1 VLSTYGR
8 YTEALDF
15 PCPGDRTG
23 TMLSA
28 ACTRTEMSERDVG
41 CTREMEQ
48 AEQPAPS
55 LGS

>member
-1 VLSTYGR
+1 VLSTHGR

-28 ACTRTEMSERDVG
+28 VCTHTEMLERDVG
-41 CTREMEQ
+41 RTREMEQ